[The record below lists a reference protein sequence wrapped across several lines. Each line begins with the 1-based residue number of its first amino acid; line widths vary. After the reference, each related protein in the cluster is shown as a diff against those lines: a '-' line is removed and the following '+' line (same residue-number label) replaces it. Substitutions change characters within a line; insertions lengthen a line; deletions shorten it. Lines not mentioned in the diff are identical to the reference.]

1 MRITGCYGQTL
12 PKSLIL
18 LIIISLKILYVS
30 SSPDKEKHIMKIVH
44 IDQFFPHPRMRLV
57 KITTDNG
64 LVGWGETT
72 LEGKPKSTIAA
83 VEELADY
90 LISKD
95 PLRIEHHWQHIY
107 RSAFFRGGNVLMSA
121 LSGID
126 QALWDIAGKYH
137 GVPVYQLL
145 GGAVR
150 DRIRVYA
157 HWSIRDLTDEGKAKA
172 KERLEWLQKQGGYK
186 AFKAGPGGKWRGHE
200 PPAVIDAFVERAY
213 LMREWVGPEVELAFD
228 FHGKMTSALAIE
240 ICHEL
245 KGMRPMF
252 VEEPVPQENVDALK
266 LVSDHVTF
274 PIATGER
281 LLTRWGFREIFEKQA
296 VAYIQPDISHTGGIT
311 ELKKIANMAEVY
323 YMHTMPHCAIGPV
336 AFSASLQV
344 DAVVPNFLIQ
354 EQIDQGLGASILQEA
369 WQVKDGHIELPTK
382 PGLGFEINEKEA
394 QQNREVYEEE
404 LGGEFYHETDGSVA
418 DW

>member
-1 MRITGCYGQTL
+1 
-12 PKSLIL
+12 
-18 LIIISLKILYVS
+18 
-30 SSPDKEKHIMKIVH
+30 MKIAK
-44 IDQFFPHPRMRLV
+44 IEQFFPRRRTRLV

-64 LVGWGETT
+64 IVGWGETT
-72 LEGKPKSTIAA
+72 LEGKPKSTVSA
-83 VEELADY
+83 VEELSEY
-90 LISKD
+90 LIGKD

-107 RSAFFRGGNVLMSA
+107 RSAFFRGGNILMTA

-126 QALWDIAGKYH
+126 QALWDIAGKHY
-137 GVPVYQLL
+137 GVPTHKLL

-157 HWSIRDLTDEGKAKA
+157 HWGIGSVTDEGKARA
-172 KERLEWLQKQGGYK
+172 KERLDSLQKKGGYK
-186 AFKAGPGGKWRGHE
+186 VFKSGPGGKWRAHE
-200 PPAVIDAFVERAY
+200 PPAVIDEFVERAY
-213 LMREWVGPEVELAFD
+213 LMREWVGPDVELCFD
-228 FHGKMTSALAIE
+228 FHGKMTPGLAIE
-240 ICHEL
+240 VCHEL

-266 LVSDHVTF
+266 LVSDHVSF

-296 VAYIQPDISHTGGIT
+296 VAYLQPDTSHTGGIT

-323 YMHTMPHCAIGPV
+323 YMHIMPHCAIGPV

-344 DAVVPNFLIQ
+344 DAVVPNFLVQ
-354 EQIDQGLGASILQEA
+354 EQVDSGLGAGLFKED
-369 WQVKDGHIELPTK
+369 WVVKDGHIELPTK
-382 PGLGFEINEKEA
+382 PGLGFEIDEKEA
-394 QQNREVYEEE
+394 EQNIGIYEEE
-404 LGGEFYHETDGSVA
+404 LGGEFYYESDGSVA

>member
-1 MRITGCYGQTL
+1 
-12 PKSLIL
+12 
-18 LIIISLKILYVS
+18 
-30 SSPDKEKHIMKIVH
+30 MKITK
-44 IDQFFPHPRMRLV
+44 IEQFFPRRRTRLV
-57 KITTDNG
+57 KITTDADI
-64 LVGWGETT
+64 VGWGETT

-83 VEELADY
+83 VEELSEY
-90 LISKD
+90 LVGKD

-107 RSAFFRGGNVLMSA
+107 RSAFFRGGNILMTA

-126 QALWDIAGKYH
+126 QALWDIAGKFY
-137 GVPVYQLL
+137 GVPTYQLL

-157 HWSIRDLTDEGKAKA
+157 HWGIRDLSDEGKSKA
-172 KERLEWLQKQGGYK
+172 RKRLEWLQKTGGYK
-186 AFKAGPGGKWRGHE
+186 AFKSGPGGKWRGHE
-200 PPAVIDAFVERAY
+200 PPAVIDKFIEQAY
-213 LMREWVGPEVELAFD
+213 LMREWVGSEVELAFD
-228 FHGKMTSALAIE
+228 FHGKMTPALAIE

-281 LLTRWGFREIFEKQA
+281 LLTRWGFREVFEKQA
-296 VAYIQPDISHTGGIT
+296 VAYIQPDTSHVGGIS
-311 ELKKIANMAEVY
+311 ELKRVANMAEVY
-323 YMHTMPHCAIGPV
+323 YMHLMPHCAIGPV

-344 DAVVPNFLIQ
+344 DAAVPNFLVQ
-354 EQIDQGLGASILQEA
+354 EQVDACLGDGLLKEP

-394 QQNREVYEEE
+394 EQNIGLYEEE
-404 LGGEFYHETDGSVA
+404 LGGEFYYETDGSVA

>member
-1 MRITGCYGQTL
+1 
-12 PKSLIL
+12 
-18 LIIISLKILYVS
+18 
-30 SSPDKEKHIMKIVH
+30 MKIAK
-44 IDQFFPHPRMRLV
+44 IEQFFPRPRTRLV

-90 LISKD
+90 LIGKD

-107 RSAFFRGGNVLMSA
+107 RSAFFRGGQVLMTA
-121 LSGID
+121 LSGMD
-126 QALWDIAGKYH
+126 QALWDIAGKHY
-137 GVPVYQLL
+137 GVPAYQLL

-157 HWSIRDLTDEGKAKA
+157 HWGIGSLTDEGKAAA
-172 KERLEWLQKQGGYK
+172 KERLEWLQRKGGYR
-186 AFKAGPGGKWRGHE
+186 AFKSGPGGKWRAHE

-213 LMREWVGPEVELAFD
+213 LMREWVGPDVELAFD
-228 FHGKMTSALAIE
+228 FHGKMTPALAIE
-240 ICHEL
+240 ICQEL

-266 LVSDHVTF
+266 LVSDHVPF

-281 LLTRWGFREIFEKQA
+281 LLTRWGFREICEKHA
-296 VAYIQPDISHTGGIT
+296 VAYLQPDVSHVGGIT
-311 ELKKIANMAEVY
+311 ELKKVANMAEVY
-323 YMHTMPHCAIGPV
+323 YMHLMPHCAIGPV
-336 AFSASLQV
+336 AFSASMQV

-354 EQIDQGLGASILQEA
+354 EQIDAGLGAGLLRED
-369 WQVKDGHIELPTK
+369 WQVRDGHIDLPTK
-382 PGLGFEINEKEA
+382 PGLGFEIEEKEA
-394 QQNREVYEEE
+394 ERDCGVYEEE
-404 LGGEFYHETDGSVA
+404 LGGEYYYESDGSVA

>member
-1 MRITGCYGQTL
+1 
-12 PKSLIL
+12 
-18 LIIISLKILYVS
+18 
-30 SSPDKEKHIMKIVH
+30 MKIAR
-44 IDQFFPHPRMRLV
+44 IDQFFPRRRMRLV
-57 KITTDNG
+57 RITTDTG

-72 LEGKPKSTIAA
+72 LEGKPKSTVAA
-83 VEELADY
+83 VEELAGY
-90 LISKD
+90 LIGKD
-95 PLRIEHHWQHIY
+95 PLRIEHHWQQIY
-107 RSAFFRGGNVLMSA
+107 RSAFFRGGNVLMTA

-126 QALWDIAGKYH
+126 QALWDMAGKH
-137 GVPVYQLL
+137 FGVPAHQLL

-157 HWSIRDLTDEGKAKA
+157 HWGIGSMTDEGKAHA
-172 KERLEWLQKQGGYK
+172 RERLEMLRKKGGYD
-186 AFKAGPGGKWRGHE
+186 AFKSGPGGTWRGHE
-200 PPAVIDAFVERAY
+200 PPAVIDAFVARAY
-213 LMREWVGPEVELAFD
+213 LMREWVGPDVELAFD
-228 FHGKMTSALAIE
+228 FHGKMTPALAIE

-266 LVSDHVTF
+266 QVTDHVPF

-281 LLTRWGFREIFEKQA
+281 LLSRWEFRQVCEKQA
-296 VAYIQPDISHTGGIT
+296 AAYLQPDTSHAGGIT

-323 YMHTMPHCAIGPV
+323 YMHLMPHCAIGPV

-354 EQIDQGLGASILQEA
+354 EQIDQGLGAGLLREE
-369 WQVKDGHIELPTK
+369 WQVKDGHIELPTR
-382 PGLGFEINEKEA
+382 PGLGFEIDEKEA
-394 QQNREVYEEE
+394 TQNRGLYEEE
-404 LGGEFYHETDGSVA
+404 LGGEFYHASDGSVA

>member
-1 MRITGCYGQTL
+1 
-12 PKSLIL
+12 
-18 LIIISLKILYVS
+18 
-30 SSPDKEKHIMKIVH
+30 MKIAK
-44 IDQFFPHPRMRLV
+44 IEQFFPRRRTRLV

-64 LVGWGETT
+64 IAGWGETT
-72 LEGKPKSTIAA
+72 LEGKPKSTVVA
-83 VEELADY
+83 VEELSDY
-90 LISKD
+90 LIGKD

-107 RSAFFRGGNVLMSA
+107 RSAFYRGGNILMTA

-126 QALWDIAGKYH
+126 QALWDIAGKYYE
-137 GVPVYQLL
+137 VPTHKLL

-157 HWSIRDLTDEGKAKA
+157 HWGIGSMTDEGKASA
-172 KERLEWLQKQGGYK
+172 KERLEMLQKKGGYD
-186 AFKAGPGGKWRGHE
+186 AFKTGPGGKWRAHE

-213 LMREWVGPEVELAFD
+213 LMREWVGPDVELCFD
-228 FHGKMTSALAIE
+228 FHGKMTPALAIE
-240 ICHEL
+240 VCHEL

-266 LVSDHVTF
+266 QVSDHVPF

-296 VAYIQPDISHTGGIT
+296 VAYLQPDTSHAGGIT

-323 YMHTMPHCAIGPV
+323 YMHIMPHCAIGPV

-354 EQIDQGLGASILQEA
+354 EQVDSGLGDGLLKED
-369 WQVKDGHIELPTK
+369 WVVVNGHIELPTK
-382 PGLGFEINEKEA
+382 PGLGFEIDESEA
-394 QQNREVYEEE
+394 EQDCGIYEEE
-404 LGGEFYHETDGSVA
+404 LGGEFYYESDGSVA

>member
-1 MRITGCYGQTL
+1 
-12 PKSLIL
+12 
-18 LIIISLKILYVS
+18 LKKGANLV
-30 SSPDKEKHIMKIVH
+30 KIAK
-44 IDQFFPHPRMRLV
+44 IEQFFPRHRMRLV
-57 KITTDNG
+57 RITTDSG

-83 VEELADY
+83 VEELTDY
-90 LISKD
+90 LIGKD

-126 QALWDIAGKYH
+126 QALWDIAGKHY
-137 GVPVYQLL
+137 GVPTYQLL

-157 HWSIRDLTDEGKAKA
+157 HWGIGSMTDEGKAAA
-172 KERLEWLQKQGGYK
+172 KDRLEMLQKKGGYK
-186 AFKAGPGGKWRGHE
+186 AFKSGPGGTWRAHE

-213 LMREWVGPEVELAFD
+213 LMREWVGPDAELCFD
-228 FHGKMTSALAIE
+228 FHGKMTPALAIE

-266 LVSDHVTF
+266 LVSDHVPF

-281 LLTRWGFREIFEKQA
+281 LLSRWEFRHVFEKQA
-296 VAYIQPDISHTGGIT
+296 VAYIQPDGSHAGGIT

-323 YMHTMPHCAIGPV
+323 YIHTMPHCAIGPV
-336 AFSASLQV
+336 AFAACMQV

-354 EQIDQGLGASILQEA
+354 EQVDAALGNGLLKTDWE
-369 WQVKDGHIELPTK
+369 VKDGHIELPAH
-382 PGLGFEINEKEA
+382 PGLGFEIDEKEA
-394 QQNREVYEEE
+394 MQNLEGSNEE
-404 LGGEFYHETDGSVA
+404 LGGEFYYESDGSVA

>member
-1 MRITGCYGQTL
+1 
-12 PKSLIL
+12 
-18 LIIISLKILYVS
+18 
-30 SSPDKEKHIMKIVH
+30 MKIAR
-44 IDQFFPHPRMRLV
+44 IEQFFPRSRMRLV
-57 KITTDNG
+57 KITTDTG
-64 LVGWGETT
+64 IIGWGETT
-72 LEGKPKSTIAA
+72 LEGKPKSTCAA
-83 VEELADY
+83 VDELSDY
-90 LISKD
+90 FIGKD
-95 PLRIEHHWQHIY
+95 PLRIEHHWQHVY
-107 RSAFFRGGNVLMSA
+107 RSAFFRGGNILMSA

-126 QALWDIAGKYH
+126 QALWDIAGKYYD
-137 GVPVYQLL
+137 VPTYQLL

-157 HWSIRDLTDEGKAKA
+157 HWGIGSLTDEGQASAKQ
-172 KERLEWLQKQGGYK
+172 RLEFLQQKGGYK
-186 AFKAGPGGKWRGHE
+186 AFKSGPGGKWRAHE

-213 LMREWVGPEVELAFD
+213 LMREWVGPDVELAFD
-228 FHGKMTSALAIE
+228 FHGKMTPALAIE

-252 VEEPVPQENVDALK
+252 VEEPIPQENVDALK
-266 LVSDHVTF
+266 QVSDHVPF

-296 VAYIQPDISHTGGIT
+296 VAYLQPDASHAGGIT

-323 YMHTMPHCAIGPV
+323 YMHIAPHCAIGPV
-336 AFSASLQV
+336 AFSASLHV

-354 EQIDQGLGASILQEA
+354 EQIDNGLGAGLLTEE

-382 PGLGFEINEKEA
+382 PGLGCEINEKEA
-394 QQNREVYEEE
+394 EQNLDICTEE
-404 LGGEFYHETDGSVA
+404 LGGEFYYDTDGSVA